1 MSVYRIGKK
10 DNIER
15 KSGSGSKAKV
25 DLQVIKKYGGGTT
38 EINEGSC
45 KGHGDLAHN
54 DCEVGQ
60 TAWGEE
66 FGEGGEAASH

>member
-1 MSVYRIGKK
+1 MSVYRLARRTTSRGKL
-10 DNIER
+10 
-15 KSGSGSKAKV
+15 GSGTKPKWPTGH
-25 DLQVIKKYGGGTT
+25 QEGIGGGTT

-60 TAWGEE
+60 KL
-66 FGEGGEAASH
+66 GGKSL